1 MSAGPEAVTSPG
13 RRAVNREPALL
24 VVSEV
29 VKSYGAVHAVRNC
42 SFELHAGGIKGL
54 IGPNGSGKSTLV
66 NLLSG
71 TQLPDQGTVT
81 LAGKDITKWSPD
93 KRANNGLVRTFQSA
107 RLWKSMSVA
116 ENLLVAAPARGRNS
130 ILRALFRPAGLGAV
144 EAEDRDKAEALLH
157 RLNLWRL
164 REARAGEL
172 SGGQARLLEFGRILM
187 SGATVALLDEPL
199 AGVNP
204 VLADEVVSG
213 IETLAESGV
222 TVLLIEHDLPIVRRL
237 CTTVLGMSLGQ
248 IILHGTLDELASTE
262 LFADAYL
269 GASTK
274 SKGSKA

>member
-1 MSAGPEAVTSPG
+1 MSAEPEAVKSPAP
-13 RRAVNREPALL
+13 RAVTREQPLL
-24 VVSEV
+24 VVSGI

-66 NLLSG
+66 NLMSG
-71 TQLPDQGTVT
+71 TQLPDQGRVT
-81 LAGKDITKWSPD
+81 LAGQDITRWSPD
-93 KRANNGLVRTFQSA
+93 KRANSGLVRTFQSA

-116 ENLLVAAPARGRNS
+116 ENLIVAAPARGRNS
-130 ILRALFRPAGLGAV
+130 LLRALFRPAGLAAV
-144 EAEDRDKAEALLH
+144 EAEDRDKARELLQ

-213 IETLAESGV
+213 IETLADNGV

-237 CTTVLGMSLGQ
+237 CTTVLGMSLGE
-248 IILHGTLDELASTE
+248 IILHGTLDELAATE

-274 SKGSKA
+274 GSKT

>member
-1 MSAGPEAVTSPG
+1 
-13 RRAVNREPALL
+13 VNREPALL

>member
-1 MSAGPEAVTSPG
+1 MSAEPEAVKLPTSA
-13 RRAVNREPALL
+13 AVRPEPALL
-24 VVSEV
+24 VVSGM

-71 TQLPDQGTVT
+71 TQLPDKGMVR
-81 LAGKDITKWSPD
+81 LAGRDITRWSPD
-93 KRANNGLVRTFQSA
+93 RRANNGLVRTFQSA

-116 ENLLVAAPARGRNS
+116 ENMLVAAPARGRNS
-130 ILRALFRPAGLGAV
+130 LLRALFRPTGLAAV
-144 EAEDRDKAEALLH
+144 EAEDRDKAKELLQ

-204 VLADEVVSG
+204 VLADEVVTG
-213 IETLAESGV
+213 IETLADSGV

-237 CTTVLGMSLGQ
+237 CTTVLGMSLGE
-248 IILHGTLDELASTE
+248 IILHGTLDELAATE

-274 SKGSKA
+274 GNKS

>member
-1 MSAGPEAVTSPG
+1 MSAEVTPEAASG
-13 RRAVNREPALL
+13 AREGQAPALL
-24 VVSEV
+24 VVSGV

-42 SFELHAGGIKGL
+42 SFELVAGGIKGL

-71 TQLPDQGTVT
+71 TQLPDQGSVT
-81 LAGKDITKWSPD
+81 LAGQEITRWSPD
-93 KRANNGLVRTFQSA
+93 KRANHGLVRTFQSA

-130 ILRALFRPAGLGAV
+130 LLKSLFRPAVLRAV
-144 EAEDRDKAEALLH
+144 EEEDRAKAKELLH

-237 CTTVLGMSLGQ
+237 CTTVLGMSLGE
-248 IILHGTLDELASTE
+248 IVMHGTLDELAATE

-274 SKGSKA
+274 GSRT